1 LASLER
7 HRLPKKKLLRLE
19 EARQVL
25 YLDFYFDVL
34 KYFPEVS
41 GKSWITRRDGRKV
54 HVVAVDEISGT
65 TTKNMLNNLR

>member
-41 GKSWITRRDGRKV
+41 GKS
-54 HVVAVDEISGT
+54 
-65 TTKNMLNNLR
+65 